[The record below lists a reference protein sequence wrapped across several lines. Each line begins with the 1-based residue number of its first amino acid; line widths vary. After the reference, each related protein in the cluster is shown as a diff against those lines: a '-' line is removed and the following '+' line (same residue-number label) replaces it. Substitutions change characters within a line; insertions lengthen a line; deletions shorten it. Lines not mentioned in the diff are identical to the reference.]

1 MALNSPPLPSADSA
15 AGAKKSFQESCERM
29 GLSSLHTLRIHDP
42 DSIEGVWDQ
51 AIQGAKPLLLRLS
64 LRLL

>member
-1 MALNSPPLPSADSA
+1 
-15 AGAKKSFQESCERM
+15 M